1 MHVCIY
7 VRICVYVYI
16 CMYIV
21 CLHVCMYVCMYV
33 YTTSGNI
40 VFHYWHYRFMEMLSK
55 KSSAEIEYLMGE
67 IKVGVH
73 KDVVRDIVIMHV
85 CMYVCMYVFIYR
97 YICMYTTM

>member
-1 MHVCIY
+1 
-7 VRICVYVYI
+7 
-16 CMYIV
+16 
-21 CLHVCMYVCMYV
+21 MYVCMYV

>member
-1 MHVCIY
+1 MY
-7 VRICVYVYI
+7 VRIRVHVYL
-16 CMYIV
+16 CMFMY
-21 CLHVCMYVCMYV
+21 LHVCMYV

-73 KDVVRDIVIMHV
+73 KDVVREIGIMHV
-85 CMYVCMYVFIYR
+85 CMYGYVWICMDMYMCMYVCVYL
-97 YICMYTTM
+97 